1 MGELG
6 DQFLGMFAE
15 IENCMKRRTKS
26 PVVAGITLQR
36 RPVYPAATKY
46 SKFPRPTVRSS
57 VRMTGADRQ
66 RTGDVQRL
74 AVLAEGD
81 GARSGLR
88 TEMPL
93 GGCEVGVRVKAED
106 CRVPRRTQHHLA
118 GQLDGHLDRITAT
131 EEVADEP
138 LQAKVVDDFRAE
150 GVLHP
155 ETVEV
160 GEIAANRDL
169 VMPMLAGD
177 QHRGEA
183 VDPRGRI
190 LVQQSIGMTADSQAS
205 APPWAD
211 PAAGQRVPGASACAP
226 AAATRTRR
234 AASPGL
240 IPSARAICLGMRA

>member
-1 MGELG
+1 MYSGLPSLPKAMAPG
-6 DQFLGMFAE
+6 A
-15 IENCMKRRTKS
+15 
-26 PVVAGITLQR
+26 
-36 RPVYPAATKY
+36 VYGPRCPSAA
-46 SKFPRPTVRSS
+46 
-57 VRMTGADRQ
+57 
-66 RTGDVQRL
+66 
-74 AVLAEGD
+74 
-81 GARSGLR
+81 ARSGCRSKPGL
-88 TEMPL
+88 
-93 GGCEVGVRVKAED
+93 
-106 CRVPRRTQHHLA
+106 RVPRRTQHHLA
-118 GQLDGHLDRITAT
+118 GQLDGHLDRITG

-177 QHRGEA
+177 QYRGEA